1 MPAHHLH
8 NVGVCHGAAHI
19 PVCHFGQDHFGGAL
33 AVFPELNLRM
43 LSGQFVQCV
52 HIAGTGGDRDIDSL
66 NVFRFA
72 GQGAIVT
79 VADQL
84 LGDLGVGRPRREQ
97 IVAAVQVGK
106 AGGRQVSST
115 GFQGGEH
122 IGGGVQ
128 HGPFHLPATGLG
140 VVGNQGVFGAD
151 RVLVPV
157 QVVGGR
163 AVSGGNLQD
172 TGFRGRLEPGALG
185 GRFLRLTAPAQH
197 H

>member
-1 MPAHHLH
+1 
-8 NVGVCHGAAHI
+8 
-19 PVCHFGQDHFGGAL
+19 
-33 AVFPELNLRM
+33 M